1 MSSIEKEDQLPVK
14 RVMSEKQL
22 ENLRIGRERG
32 VEKKRMAKLE
42 REGIPPEEAPLP
54 PPPAVVQPKRV
65 RASRA
70 KPKVVPEEVLPPPPP
85 VVPEVVPE
93 VVVKP
98 KRVRA
103 KPQPK
108 IDPAIQYEQQRM
120 EANEQQYYYQ
130 QPPPQ
135 YNPYYFQPQYQPQQ
149 QPIPQPRRRGFRRI

>member
-42 REGIPPEEAPLP
+42 REGIPPEEVP
-54 PPPAVVQPKRV
+54 PPPPEIPAVVQPKRV

-70 KPKVVPEEVLPPPPP
+70 KPKEVPKEVLPPP

-103 KPQPK
+103 KPQ
-108 IDPAIQYEQQRM
+108 PAIQYEQQRM